1 MALNYNV
8 PDEYYFRI
16 HHIRPRF
23 KNDVENVL
31 IYMASEISKI
41 NTKDKKDFMEE
52 VNSAIRTYPG
62 NAIKA
67 QKTIDNWRTEIS
79 SMFGLIEYDS
89 ELGFC
94 SSGTMANTLAE
105 NQDLVEFFKC
115 FLYYFQYPGGH
126 LKTQETLKLIEKG
139 IKFKPATYILK
150 LLEDAEKKTSARFGI
165 NKTELAHCIFNDL
178 RVTRDHRSNEEV
190 IDLIVNNREKN
201 LEYDWTGDIIRYA
214 GDILDYM
221 VIADLLVMHGNLYY
235 VNHDNQETIIAFIK
249 NEIYFDKYDSLYEIP
264 NITIENVNIYQDA
277 WFHFINQK
285 IDSDIFK
292 TDIFKYMGIEKS
304 DYEKLEQSAIKD
316 FHKRIDESG
325 TVGTKEIGDMGESLI
340 HGHECMRIKLGE
352 REDLIH
358 LIKCIPN
365 HLAVGYDIQSVE
377 LDELKRYI
385 EVKTTISNKI
395 INFNKFHLTTNE
407 WKSAEGMN
415 EKYFVYRLMISKNE
429 TQLFIIQDP
438 VRKYKN
444 DLLGMTPRNGADII
458 FKEDSGQYEE
468 LLTWEN

>member
-1 MALNYNV
+1 MDLNYNV
-8 PDEYYFRI
+8 PEEYYFRI

-31 IYMASEISKI
+31 IYMAVEISKI
-41 NTKDKKDFMEE
+41 NTKKQNEFMEE
-52 VNSAIRTYPG
+52 VNKVIRAYPG

-79 SMFGLIEYDS
+79 SMFGLIEYNS

-94 SSGTMANTLAE
+94 SSGTMANTLAD
-105 NQDLVEFFKC
+105 NQDLVEFFKY

-126 LKTQETLKLIEKG
+126 LKPQETLKLIEKG
-139 IKFKPATYILK
+139 IKFKPAIYILK
-150 LLEDAEKKTSARFGI
+150 LLGDAEKKTNARFGI
-165 NKTELAHCIFNDL
+165 TKAELTHCIFNDI

-190 IDLIVNNREKN
+190 IDLIINNRDEN
-201 LEYDWTGDIIRYA
+201 LEYDWAGDVIRYA

-221 VIADLLVMHGNLYY
+221 VIADLLVMHGDVYY
-235 VNHDNQETIIAFIK
+235 VNNENQETIIAFIK
-249 NEIYFDKYDSLYEIP
+249 NEIHFDNYDSLYEIH
-264 NITIENVNIYQDA
+264 NLTIENVNILQDA
-277 WFHFINQK
+277 WFHFVNQK

-304 DYEKLEQSAIKD
+304 DYEKLEQSVIED
-316 FHKRIDESG
+316 FHERIDETG
-325 TVGTKEIGDMGESLI
+325 TIGTKEIGDMGESLI

-358 LIKCIPN
+358 LIKCIPTN
-365 HLAVGYDIQSVE
+365 FAVGYDIQSIE

-385 EVKTTISNKI
+385 EVKTTISNKKV
-395 INFNKFHLTTNE
+395 NFNKFHLTTNE

-415 EKYFVYRLMISKNE
+415 EKYFVYRLMISKSD

-438 VRKYKN
+438 VGKYKN
-444 DLLGMTPRNGADII
+444 DLLAMTPRGGADII
-458 FKEDSGQYEE
+458 FKEDAGQYEE